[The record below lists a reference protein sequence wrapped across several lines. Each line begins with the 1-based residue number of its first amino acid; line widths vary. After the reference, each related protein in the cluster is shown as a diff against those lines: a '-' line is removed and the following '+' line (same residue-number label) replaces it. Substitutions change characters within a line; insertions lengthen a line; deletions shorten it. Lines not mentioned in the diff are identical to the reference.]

1 MVLSSMSWSEREG
14 TPWCDGMGG
23 RRLDDDCAM
32 PGLCLCCWFWAC
44 AFRIQGT
51 WYAPMARIPTAVKPP
66 MRSGMLMGELNDDMV
81 MVVVMVMVMVMV
93 RLWEIPGCSV

>member
-1 MVLSSMSWSEREG
+1 
-14 TPWCDGMGG
+14 
-23 RRLDDDCAM
+23 
-32 PGLCLCCWFWAC
+32 
-44 AFRIQGT
+44 
-51 WYAPMARIPTAVKPP
+51 MARIPTAVKPP